1 MPNKIADGKRQISL
15 VLTSD
20 LLGRVDGRAAA
31 EGTTRVGVV
40 TAALEA
46 YLSGPGATEAAQARL
61 DAIDA
66 KLDALAARAE
76 ASDASAKLAYQSIV
90 DAVRAQPVQV
100 VPQLAEPEAEPAEAR
115 RPGLLAR
122 IAGALRG

>member
-46 YLSGPGATEAAQARL
+46 YLSGPGAAEAAQARL
-61 DAIDA
+61 AAIDA

-100 VPQLAEPEAEPAEAR
+100 VPQLAEPESAEAR